1 MSGSANMFIFFHPF
15 LGLCCLISDYFLLRQ
30 DELIFFCF
38 CVIGD
43 KINEGDID
51 ITATNGIS
59 AQPDG
64 AWKYIAHSKRA
75 GKEVNTSS

>member
-15 LGLCCLISDYFLLRQ
+15 LGLSCLISDYFLLRQ

-51 ITATNGIS
+51 ITASPPMACQLSQMVPGNTLLINTV
-59 AQPDG
+59 
-64 AWKYIAHSKRA
+64 KL
-75 GKEVNTSS
+75 EVL

>member
-51 ITATNGIS
+51 ITASPPMAYQLSQMVPGNTLLINTV
-59 AQPDG
+59 
-64 AWKYIAHSKRA
+64 KL
-75 GKEVNTSS
+75 EVL